1 MRKINQLGFTLIE
14 LMIVVAIIGV
24 LASIAIPQYKNYT
37 ARAQVS
43 EALNVLSGVK
53 SELAERYAFS
63 GNFGTGKDEGMEE
76 LVSQTRYIQSV
87 DYFYREDDVAIGIA
101 MRDEAP
107 VSKDIRGKRLRI
119 ELIADEGSIKWSCMS
134 AKQNGIDEKYLPGS
148 CRDSASTDF

>member
-24 LASIAIPQYKNYT
+24 LASVAIPQYKNYT

-148 CRDSASTDF
+148 CRGTPSSF

>member
-1 MRKINQLGFTLIE
+1 MKGTQRGFTLIE

-24 LASIAIPQYKNYT
+24 LASIAIPQYQNYT

-63 GNFGTGKDEGMEE
+63 GNFGTGQDTGMEE

-87 DYFYREDDVAIGIA
+87 DYFYREDNVAIGIA
-101 MRDEAP
+101 MRDAAP
-107 VSKDIRGKRLRI
+107 VSEDIRGKRLRI
-119 ELIADEGSIKWSCMS
+119 ELIADEGAIKWSCMS

-148 CRDSASTDF
+148 CRGTPSSF